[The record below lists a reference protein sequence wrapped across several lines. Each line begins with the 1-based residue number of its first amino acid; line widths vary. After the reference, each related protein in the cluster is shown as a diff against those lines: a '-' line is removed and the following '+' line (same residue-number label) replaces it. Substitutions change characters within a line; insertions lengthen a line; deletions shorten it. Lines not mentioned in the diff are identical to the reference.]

1 MPKRKAVIRMS
12 FGTKFRILREKKGM
26 PRTGCD
32 EIFNLMH
39 GTVSNWEN
47 GYREPEE
54 ELLPAAALPPL
65 NMPRQQKSQKQ
76 QKPTGKPIHLTQ
88 QTKAP

>member
-1 MPKRKAVIRMS
+1 MS

-47 GYREPEE
+47 GYSLPEE
-54 ELLPAAALPPL
+54 DLLPDIARFLGVKTNDLLSDIPL
-65 NMPRQQKSQKQ
+65 A
-76 QKPTGKPIHLTQ
+76 G
-88 QTKAP
+88 